1 MLPYARP
8 GIIGGCF
15 LALGRALGE
24 TMAVTMLIGN
34 RPDISLSPFA
44 MGNSIA
50 SVIAN
55 EFTEATYDL
64 YLSAL
69 VELGL
74 VLLLVSMA
82 VNSLARLLIWRVSG
96 GGSGRSLFIWN
107 LLFRE
112 RTPTAPTAAE
122 VAEESAPAP
131 GLPMPEAPPAA
142 VAKPHSSTQSPVLW
156 PASHHGNAVR
166 VDRLMTGVLELCLV
180 ITVVPLF
187 LILGYLI
194 YRGVGALNWNFF
206 VKLPAPVGQAGGGMA
221 NALYGSLLLVGLATL
236 FAVPV
241 GLFAAIYLAEYRSVR
256 LGSGRPFHRR
266 TARGRAVDRHRHLR
280 LCRGREADGPLLG
293 LGRGLRLGRHDDPDR
308 HAGGRGGAEAGAS
321 DDPRRELR
329 PGGQPLAT

>member
-1 MLPYARP
+1 MRIDRASTATLGASTRLLKALADPARLRLLNLLAGGREVCVCHLHEALELPQPMVSRH
-8 GIIGGCF
+8 
-15 LALGRALGE
+15 LA
-24 TMAVTMLIGN
+24 
-34 RPDISLSPFA
+34 
-44 MGNSIA
+44 
-50 SVIAN
+50 
-55 EFTEATYDL
+55 
-64 YLSAL
+64 YLRKS
-69 VELGL
+69 GL
-74 VLLLVSMA
+74 V
-82 VNSLARLLIWRVSG
+82 RRVSG

-112 RTPTAPTAAE
+112 RTPMAPTAAE

-131 GLPMPEAPPAA
+131 GLPMPEAPRAA
-142 VAKPHSSTQSPVLW
+142 VAKPHSSTRSPVLW

-256 LGSGRPFHRR
+256 LGPAVRFIGELLGGVPSIVIGIFAYAVVVKPMGHFSGWAGGFALGVMMIPIFMRVAEEALSSRFVDLE
-266 TARGRAVDRHRHLR
+266 VDR
-280 LCRGREADGPLLG
+280 E
-293 LGRGLRLGRHDDPDR
+293 
-308 HAGGRGGAEAGAS
+308 
-321 DDPRRELR
+321 R
-329 PGGQPLAT
+329 PGG

>member
-1 MLPYARP
+1 MLPYAWP
-8 GIIGGCF
+8 GILGGCF
-15 LALGRALGE
+15 IALGRALGE

-82 VNSLARLLIWRVSG
+82 MNSLARLLIWRVSG
-96 GGSGRSLFIWN
+96 GGSGRSFFVWN

-112 RTPTAPTAAE
+112 RTPMAPTATE
-122 VAEESAPAP
+122 VAEELAPVP
-131 GLPMPEAPPAA
+131 GLPTPEAPQAA
-142 VAKPHSSTQSPVLW
+142 VAKPHSSTRSPVLW

-256 LGSGRPFHRR
+256 LGP
-266 TARGRAVDRHRHLR
+266 AVRFI
-280 LCRGREADGPLLG
+280 GELLG
-293 LGRGLRLGRHDDPDR
+293 GVPSIVIGIFAYAVVVKPMGYFSGW
-308 HAGGRGGAEAGAS
+308 AGGFALGVMMIPIFMRVAEESLRMVPRTTAARATPWGPAAGK
-321 DDPRRELR
+321 
-329 PGGQPLAT
+329 